1 MLIEVPFNYLNILAF
16 MSLLKFENKRKIDI
30 KTLEDY
36 RKTLLDEVIREY
48 KSPDFKFF
56 SREDMWEGKIEFYH
70 DPQDTIDNFLKE
82 NIDLF
87 HLEGNSIAIN
97 DDITFD
103 DLNEEEKKLRND
115 EEISFRFQSAS
126 HQRRLLDVL
135 GINTIKCIL
144 EKYIELEYQIEE
156 SYSKLNQGNKN
167 MKKKIKKL
175 LSFRR
180 NFLNLIATQKEEL
193 ADAFRTES
201 IDNFSE
207 LQKEYKKCP
216 IDLDLWKQSA
226 YYDEE
231 ELFDDINSRLY
242 DIFQYAIFGNES
254 LSDEK
259 LQEMLT
265 DFYFNEVYNKKKEE
279 MPDYVFFENID
290 FSSFDN
296 DEDYEDDLD
305 DEEDLSYYLIS
316 NDTCDLAFYLTYINK
331 INNYM
336 KKYGENPDLINTKNR
351 LLYALDMPDLNL
363 YDEENFKK
371 ALTEATN
378 NDFDEDD
385 YEFIIDEVSFMA
397 DEVFISPQNEFTLKK
412 LLFISTY
419 YTLTKDKTIVDIL
432 MHHFE
437 HENFSTYMEI
447 IFGDQPGYFKKM
459 IKI

>member
-1 MLIEVPFNYLNILAF
+1 MLIEVPYNYLNLLAF

-30 KTLEDY
+30 KTLDEY
-36 RKTLLDEVIREY
+36 RKILLDEVIREY

-56 SREDMWEGKIEFYH
+56 SREDKWEGEIDFYH
-70 DPQDTIDNFLKE
+70 DPQDTIDNFLNE
-82 NIDLF
+82 NLDLF
-87 HLEGNSIAIN
+87 HLEGNSIVIN

-103 DLNEEEKKLRND
+103 DLKNEAKIIRDFEM
-115 EEISFRFQSAS
+115 ISNRFQSAS

-135 GINTIKCIL
+135 GISTIKCIL
-144 EKYIELEYQIEE
+144 EKYIELEYQIEKA
-156 SYSKLNQGNKN
+156 YSKLNQGNK
-167 MKKKIKKL
+167 KIEKKIKKL

-180 NFLNLIATQKEEL
+180 NFLNLIATQKEEV
-193 ADAFRTES
+193 ADAFRTEA

-207 LQKEYKKCP
+207 LKKEYKKCP
-216 IDLDLWKQSA
+216 IDVDLWKKSA
-226 YYDEE
+226 YYDED
-231 ELFDDINSRLY
+231 LFGDIDSRLY

-254 LSDEK
+254 LSSEK

-265 DFYFNEVYNKKKEE
+265 NFYFNEVYNKKKEE
-279 MPDYVFFENID
+279 TPDYVFLENID
-290 FSSFDN
+290 FSSFDD
-296 DEDYEDDLD
+296 DEDYEENLD
-305 DEEDLSYYLIS
+305 DEDDLSYFLVY
-316 NDTCDLAFYLTYINK
+316 NDKCDSAFYLTYINK

-371 ALTEATN
+371 ALKETTN

-385 YEFIIDEVSFMA
+385 YDFIIDEVSFMA
-397 DEVFISPQNEFTLKK
+397 DEVFITPQNEFTIRK

-419 YTLTKDKTIVDIL
+419 YALTKDKTIVDIL
-432 MHHFE
+432 MRHFE
-437 HENFSTYMEI
+437 HDNFSTYMEI

-459 IKI
+459 VKI